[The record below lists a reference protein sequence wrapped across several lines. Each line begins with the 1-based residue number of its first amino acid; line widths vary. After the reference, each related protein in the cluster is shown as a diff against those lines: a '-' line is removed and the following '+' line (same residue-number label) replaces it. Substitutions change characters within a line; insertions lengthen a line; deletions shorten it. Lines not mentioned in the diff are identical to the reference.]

1 MSYLRSPQPSSPSH
15 LYGDL
20 DHDLGGI
27 HADGLSDMGGSIGEE
42 IEPLDKEK
50 IFLPAV
56 QSLVAA
62 LGGYEDILN
71 ENSGK
76 IENVYRPGDSVLGVL
91 KDLKKLWR
99 KDDEDDERT
108 VARCMAKSGLM
119 RELVALLVE
128 CTDRGDW
135 GRKVALLACDLI
147 AALTWPIDVASEL
160 KEMEDEPNVV
170 TDYATLLR
178 AQLEYKAI
186 ILQTSG
192 PLRCLLA
199 LMLPSLA
206 KPRKDEKDE
215 RIISLGLHVV
225 RNLLAIKD
233 TVAEGTATGEKEE
246 FANLQSTLIL
256 QLNKLTYFQLLLT
269 LASCAD
275 KSDFNPFNVLVLDI
289 LHLIFRSVKPKEL
302 AQDQDRAP
310 LENLSKLLDAEKRQ
324 KALVSKVGMTRHS
337 RFGTTVAVKAGEQ
350 KVILHKQNAIAA
362 NAGKILDEVKRKR
375 AQRMKKVDEL
385 TQIINFNPDAMRAL
399 QALAKS
405 FIESCFNVFFQ
416 SILRDIRMER
426 SKIRPTDNVRTFYLT
441 RFFIEY
447 LLVLKHKE
455 EQKSEQDH
463 RLSLSLVAEMAEMDS
478 IRWLFSRMK
487 SSMDDK
493 PPAWTELQASL
504 DCFTQILLLL
514 DAMAT
519 SGEEEDIEVA
529 EIVQNNLY
537 YNGDILDSSLSVISQ
552 YKDQS
557 VAYLDSVVH
566 FAYVLLR
573 MLEKYSKNKGYMFI
587 RKRKAARKKR
597 KEAEKA
603 NEPNASGMPEEYGN
617 EEEEAL
623 QPDEQAPSYAE
634 HAFTFKTFEK
644 RFASEPVTNTLLS
657 YLARFQDFEDPEQ
670 MKRVVGLM
678 HRQVIKA
685 QAEGLYFKVSTMY
698 LFRKILDLSH
708 TLPKVESSKDLSQLI
723 NYVLRKFFKRITED
737 PFLIIEAFGS
747 KSRSKWKEISSY
759 KSDGESDDEDG
770 MNGQRSRIKEKM
782 GQAEIEFKKNKKLS
796 WSQQMEITV
805 GILLNENHK
814 EWIEWIIEVLEIAL
828 AARTEIV
835 IATDGEDSALR
846 QADDSDDD
854 GENVVRDF
862 GGPSKAAI
870 EKFVQHDLETTNESQ
885 EFAVTKDSHFRLML
899 RLLSFNMVHP
909 DEVEETTTTK
919 WLIPSGII
927 PSSLTTSLGAL
938 KQYLDNP
945 PTLTED
951 PKNLLRR
958 SRPSEPTKSRK
969 RRDDPDDPDGDEHD
983 GLSEMELDSDTGE
996 LVRISS
1002 SSKERTKEKK
1012 QKQKKKKKERANKE
1026 MQSYK
1031 SAAFIEDS
1039 DEDEQDPEILKA
1051 FFEKEK
1057 RLREEMNNLANE
1069 QGNTN
1074 STMRS
1079 NGGTKKRKRDKGKG
1093 KFKVRTN
1100 SIGTSISID
1109 DDDDQQEKENQD
1121 ELIDRSSP
1129 SLPPSS
1135 FIQHNNTYLSDDEN
1149 DISLHSDINE
1159 DESDL
1164 DDLPRRK
1171 SKRPSIVPPLDLDS
1185 NEFEKGDADD
1195 DKIGST
1201 GNDSIS
1207 NKTKTNINLDSE
1219 EEQ

>member
-1 MSYLRSPQPSSPSH
+1 MSYTYSPGPSLSQDPYKDLDLDLDIDRLSPSI
-15 LYGDL
+15 DQ
-20 DHDLGGI
+20 
-27 HADGLSDMGGSIGEE
+27 
-42 IEPLDKEK
+42 EPINKYE

-62 LGGYEDILN
+62 LGGYEEI
-71 ENSGK
+71 ETSPESGK
-76 IENVYRPGDSVLGVL
+76 FETVYRPGDSVLGVL

-108 VARCMAKSGLM
+108 VARCMAKAGLM
-119 RELVALLVE
+119 RELIALLVE

-160 KEMEDEPNVV
+160 KEMEDEPDVV
-170 TDYATLLR
+170 TDYASLLR
-178 AQLEYKAI
+178 AQLEYKAM

-206 KPRKDEKDE
+206 RPRKDEKDE

-256 QLNKLTYFQLLLT
+256 QLNKLTYSQLLLT

-302 AQDQDRAP
+302 GQDQERAP

-324 KALVSKVGMTRHS
+324 KALISKVGMTRHS
-337 RFGTTVAVKAGEQ
+337 RFGTTVAVRAGEQ

-362 NAGKILDEVKRKR
+362 NAGTILDEVKRKR
-375 AQRMKKVDEL
+375 AQKAKKVDEL
-385 TQIINFNPDAMRAL
+385 TQIINFSPDAMEAL
-399 QALAKS
+399 QSLAKS
-405 FIESCFNVFFQ
+405 FIESCFNTFFQ

-426 SKIRPTDNVRTFYLT
+426 SKIRPADNVRTFYLT

-447 LLVLKHKE
+447 LLVLRHKE
-455 EQKSEQDH
+455 EQKGKKEYE
-463 RLSLSLVAEMAEMDS
+463 LSLGLVAEMAEMDS

-504 DCFTQILLLL
+504 DCFTQVLLLL
-514 DAMAT
+514 DAMAM
-519 SGEEEDIEVA
+519 SGEQEDVKVA
-529 EIVQNNLY
+529 EIVQDNLY

-557 VAYLDSVVH
+557 VAYLDSVIH

-573 MLEKYSKNKGYMFI
+573 MLEKYSKNKAFMFI

-597 KEAEKA
+597 KEAEQSTEL
-603 NEPNASGMPEEYGN
+603 NPDGSVMPEEYGN

-623 QPDEQAPSYAE
+623 QPDKEAPSYAE

-657 YLARFQDFEDPEQ
+657 YLSRFQEFDDPEQ

-685 QAEGLYFKVSTMY
+685 QAEGLYFKVSTLN
-698 LFRKILDLSH
+698 LFRKIVDSSH
-708 TLPKVESSKDLSQLI
+708 TLLRADSSKDLSQLI
-723 NYVLRKFFKRITED
+723 NFVLRKFFKRVAED
-737 PFLIIEAFGS
+737 PFLIVEAFGS
-747 KSRSKWKEISSY
+747 KSRSKWKDISSY
-759 KSDGESDDEDG
+759 KSDDESGDG
-770 MNGQRSRIKEKM
+770 MGGQRKRIQEKM

-796 WSQQMEITV
+796 WSKQMEITV
-805 GILLNENHK
+805 AILLK
-814 EWIEWIIEVLEIAL
+814 EEHEDWIKWIIEILEIVL
-828 AARTEIV
+828 AARTEV
-835 IATDGEDSALR
+835 IISTDGEDAALR

-854 GENVVRDF
+854 DDDERGPRNF
-862 GGPSKAAI
+862 AGPSKEAVD
-870 EKFVQHDLETTNESQ
+870 KFTQHDLDPPTESLKM
-885 EFAVTKDSHFRLML
+885 AVTKDSHFRLML
-899 RLLSFNMVHP
+899 RLLAFDMVHP
-909 DEVEETTTTK
+909 EDLPSVQADSPGQGQGQETTK
-919 WLIPSGII
+919 WFMPSSII
-927 PSSLTTSLGAL
+927 PSSLSTSLGAL
-938 KQYLDNP
+938 KQYLTSP
-945 PTLTED
+945 PDLTED
-951 PKNLLRR
+951 PKDLLRR
-958 SRPSEPTKSRK
+958 RRPPRQ
-969 RRDDPDDPDGDEHD
+969 RRQRSTSGTP

-996 LVRISS
+996 LVRRV
-1002 SSKERTKEKK
+1002 KA
-1012 QKQKKKKKERANKE
+1012 KKKRVKKVKE
-1026 MQSYK
+1026 MQTYK

-1039 DEDEQDPEILKA
+1039 DDEDPDITRA
-1051 FFEKEK
+1051 FFEREQQ
-1057 RLREEMNNLANE
+1057 LRDEMNALAKE
-1069 QGNTN
+1069 QGNV
-1074 STMRS
+1074 MMS
-1079 NGGTKKRKRDKGKG
+1079 NGTKKRKRTGKGKG
-1093 KFKVRTN
+1093 KDKDINVN
-1100 SIGTSISID
+1100 KDEEADIGGS
-1109 DDDDQQEKENQD
+1109 
-1121 ELIDRSSP
+1121 

-1135 FIQHNNTYLSDDEN
+1135 QVIDGLDDE
-1149 DISLHSDINE
+1149 DEEEDVLMQSDEDDEEDGPTQRRKRPSLAPLDSQDDDKDE
-1159 DESDL
+1159 DESI
-1164 DDLPRRK
+1164 PPSTARPGVVGK
-1171 SKRPSIVPPLDLDS
+1171 VKRIVYSDED
-1185 NEFEKGDADD
+1185 ED
-1195 DKIGST
+1195 
-1201 GNDSIS
+1201 
-1207 NKTKTNINLDSE
+1207 
-1219 EEQ
+1219 